1 MSKEKMLTTID
12 NPFNPFKQFDEWF
25 AFDIEQ
31 GYNTCA
37 LLARVCSLSDE
48 LSDEQINSLIDNSI
62 DEIVDNDLTNKYIKC
77 YEDTKILVNSS

>member
-31 GYNTCA
+31 GYNTCS

-48 LSDEQINSLIDNSI
+48 LSDEQINYLIDNSI

-77 YEDTKILVNSS
+77 YEDTKILVDSS